1 MHNGHLVDFVDP
13 HENTLA
19 QFIQRPHADMFEKS
33 AGHLSEQCLNN
44 LEPGAMYW
52 CMHKFKSIGAR
63 GQIGAGFFGGV
74 SGVVVKDDA
83 DYAIGGIV
91 DIKIF

>member
-1 MHNGHLVDFVDP
+1 MRWRNSSLDATGICLRKMRTIFP
-13 HENTLA
+13 
-19 QFIQRPHADMFEKS
+19 
-33 AGHLSEQCLNN
+33 EQCLNN
-44 LEPGAMYW
+44 VEPGAMCR